1 MITVFVYEY
10 FTKIFKDVMFAP
22 IIAGVI
28 LWAPM
33 VFISY
38 MRIGEIKPTFEYF
51 NMFTLGYIPL
61 IAIFVYVVLMICIKG
76 LILSLYKKEEDIK
89 NKDKKNDKST
99 RDKSKLELKNVNK
112 ICKNI
117 INTIC
122 NICIKYVYIVNIV
135 VLTIIVGI
143 FTYIIDIHLLD
154 STVLGYIDLTKGKV
168 YTIDKS
174 LKDEIT
180 NLRNDISD
188 ITIKYSVYPY
198 ADEISKEKQ
207 EKLKENNNNNS
218 NENEEEQQDQTQNG
232 KGNYITNSRYDIESR
247 IYNVIDIVSKEISKK
262 NKKIKY
268 EYIKDSTDLKLQIQY
283 TKNGEKNNYEIP
295 LQNIIF
301 QDLNSYRIYSR
312 VQEIYT
318 DFFKNVNQDDNKYT
332 YGLIEEDANILKRQ
346 DLAPIIDN
354 IVENDMFLEIITSD
368 NFKDISI
375 NKYRTIIIPARKED
389 ISQELLDIL
398 MKFKEDGGNFL
409 FFKMPTQEKK
419 PEFERLDKL
428 ISEYGIHVPNNN
440 LVLEQDNNHRM
451 YVKNGEE
458 KYIDNT
464 IMIPDTTSD
473 TNITKMYDTIKSGQK
488 FVTATN
494 GNIIKDSDEELKQK
508 KVVINDIVRTSVNA
522 KTVDSYVKEEIT
534 AETIERRRTWK
545 CFTSEQK

>member
-22 IIAGVI
+22 IIAGII

-61 IAIFVYVVLMICIKG
+61 IAIFVYVVLIIFIKS
-76 LILSLYKKEEDIK
+76 LIMSLYKKEKDIK

-99 RDKSKLELKNVNK
+99 RDKSKLELKN
-112 ICKNI
+112 

-122 NICIKYVYIVNIV
+122 NICIKYVYIFSIV
-135 VLTIIVGI
+135 LLTIIVGI

-154 STVLGYIDLTKGKV
+154 STLLGYIDVTKGKV

-207 EKLKENNNNNS
+207 EKLKENNNNS

-232 KGNYITNSRYDIESR
+232 KGNYITNNRYDIESR

-545 CFTSEQK
+545 CITSEQR

>member
-22 IIAGVI
+22 IIAGII

-61 IAIFVYVVLMICIKG
+61 IAIFVYVVLIICIKG
-76 LILSLYKKEEDIK
+76 LILSLYKKEKDIK
-89 NKDKKNDKST
+89 DKDKKNDKTTNS
-99 RDKSKLELKNVNK
+99 KSKLELKNMNN

-122 NICIKYVYIVNIV
+122 NIYIKYVYIVNIV
-135 VLTIIVGI
+135 VLTIIVGL
-143 FTYIIDIHLLD
+143 FTYIIDIHILD
-154 STVLGYIDLTKGKV
+154 STLLGYIDVTKGKV

-174 LKDEIT
+174 LKEEIT

-207 EKLKENNNNNS
+207 EKLKENNNNS

-232 KGNYITNSRYDIESR
+232 KGNYITNNRYDIESR

-318 DFFKNVNQDDNKYT
+318 DFFKNVNQDDNKNT

-346 DLAPIIDN
+346 DLAPVIDN
-354 IVENDMFLEIITSD
+354 VVENDMSLETITND

-451 YVKNGEE
+451 YVSDGKE

-473 TNITKMYDTIKSGQK
+473 TNITKMYDTIKSGQR

-522 KTVDSYVKEEIT
+522 KTVDSYVKGEIT

-545 CFTSEQK
+545 CFTSEQR

>member
-22 IIAGVI
+22 IIAGII

-61 IAIFVYVVLMICIKG
+61 IAIFVYVVLIICIKG
-76 LILSLYKKEEDIK
+76 LILSLYKKEKDIK
-89 NKDKKNDKST
+89 NKDKKNDKTTNS
-99 RDKSKLELKNVNK
+99 KSKLELKNMNN

-122 NICIKYVYIVNIV
+122 NIYIKYVYIVNII
-135 VLTIIVGI
+135 VLTVIVGL

-154 STVLGYIDLTKGKV
+154 STLLGYIDVTKGKV

-174 LKDEIT
+174 LKEEIT

-232 KGNYITNSRYDIESR
+232 KGNYITNNRYDIESR

-346 DLAPIIDN
+346 DLAPVIDN
-354 IVENDMFLEIITSD
+354 VVENDMFLETITSD

-451 YVKNGEE
+451 YVSNGQE

-494 GNIIKDSDEELKQK
+494 GNIIKDNDEELKQK

-545 CFTSEQK
+545 CFTSEQR

>member
-22 IIAGVI
+22 IISGVI

-61 IAIFVYVVLMICIKG
+61 IAIFVYVVLIICIKG
-76 LILSLYKKEEDIK
+76 LILSLYKKEKDIK
-89 NKDKKNDKST
+89 NKDKKNDKTTNS
-99 RDKSKLELKNVNK
+99 KSKLELKNVNK

-207 EKLKENNNNNS
+207 EKLKENNNNS

-232 KGNYITNSRYDIESR
+232 KGNYITNNRYDIESR

-312 VQEIYT
+312 VQEIYI
-318 DFFKNVNQDDNKYT
+318 DFFKNVNQDDNKNT

-346 DLAPIIDN
+346 DLAPVIDN
-354 IVENDMFLEIITSD
+354 VVENDMSLETITND

-451 YVKNGEE
+451 YVSNGKE

-473 TNITKMYDTIKSGQK
+473 TNITKMYDTIKSGQR
-488 FVTATN
+488 FITATN

-508 KVVINDIVRTSVNA
+508 KVVINDIVKTSVNA

-545 CFTSEQK
+545 CITSEQK

>member
-22 IIAGVI
+22 IIAGII
-28 LWAPM
+28 LWTPM

-61 IAIFVYVVLMICIKG
+61 IAIFVYVVLIICIKG
-76 LILSLYKKEEDIK
+76 LILSLYKKEKDIK
-89 NKDKKNDKST
+89 NKDKKNDKTTNS
-99 RDKSKLELKNVNK
+99 KSKLELKNMNN

-122 NICIKYVYIVNIV
+122 NIYIKYVYIVNII
-135 VLTIIVGI
+135 VLTVIVGL
-143 FTYIIDIHLLD
+143 FTYIIDIHILD
-154 STVLGYIDLTKGKV
+154 STLLGYIDVTKGKV

-174 LKDEIT
+174 LKEEIT

-207 EKLKENNNNNS
+207 EKLKENNNNS

-232 KGNYITNSRYDIESR
+232 KGNYITNNRYDIESR

-301 QDLNSYRIYSR
+301 QDLNSYRIYSK

-346 DLAPIIDN
+346 DLAPVIDN
-354 IVENDMFLEIITSD
+354 VVENDMFLETITSD

-451 YVKNGEE
+451 YVSNGQE

-473 TNITKMYDTIKSGQK
+473 TNITKMYDTIKSGQR
-488 FVTATN
+488 FITATN

-545 CFTSEQK
+545 CFTSEQR

>member
-22 IIAGVI
+22 IIAGII

-61 IAIFVYVVLMICIKG
+61 IAIFVYVVLIICIKG
-76 LILSLYKKEEDIK
+76 LILSLYKKEKDIK
-89 NKDKKNDKST
+89 NKDKKNDKTTNS
-99 RDKSKLELKNVNK
+99 KSKLELKNMNN

-122 NICIKYVYIVNIV
+122 NIYIKYVYIVNIV
-135 VLTIIVGI
+135 VLTIIVGL
-143 FTYIIDIHLLD
+143 FTYIIDIHILD
-154 STVLGYIDLTKGKV
+154 STLLGYIDVTKGKV

-174 LKDEIT
+174 LKEEIT

-207 EKLKENNNNNS
+207 EKLKENNTNS

-232 KGNYITNSRYDIESR
+232 KGNYITNNRYDIESR

-318 DFFKNVNQDDNKYT
+318 DFFKNVNQDDNKNT

-346 DLAPIIDN
+346 DLAPVIDN
-354 IVENDMFLEIITSD
+354 VVENDMSLETITND
-368 NFKDISI
+368 NFKDINI

-451 YVKNGEE
+451 YVSDGKE

-473 TNITKMYDTIKSGQK
+473 TNITKMYDTIKLGQR

-545 CFTSEQK
+545 CFTSEQR

>member
-22 IIAGVI
+22 IIASII

-33 VFISY
+33 IFISY

-61 IAIFVYVVLMICIKG
+61 IAIFVYVVLIICIKG
-76 LILSLYKKEEDIK
+76 LILSLYKKEKDIK
-89 NKDKKNDKST
+89 NKDKKNDKTTNS
-99 RDKSKLELKNVNK
+99 KSKLELKNMNN

-122 NICIKYVYIVNIV
+122 NIYIKYVYIVNIV
-135 VLTIIVGI
+135 VLTIIVGL
-143 FTYIIDIHLLD
+143 FTYIIDIHILD
-154 STVLGYIDLTKGKV
+154 STLLGYIDVTKGKV

-174 LKDEIT
+174 LKEEIT

-207 EKLKENNNNNS
+207 EKLKENNNNS

-232 KGNYITNSRYDIESR
+232 KGNYITNNRYDIESR

-318 DFFKNVNQDDNKYT
+318 DFFKNVNQDDNKNT

-346 DLAPIIDN
+346 DLAPVIDN
-354 IVENDMFLEIITSD
+354 VVENDMSLETITND

-451 YVKNGEE
+451 YVSNGKE

-473 TNITKMYDTIKSGQK
+473 TNITKMYDTIKSGQR

>member
-22 IIAGVI
+22 IIAGII

-61 IAIFVYVVLMICIKG
+61 IAIFVYVVLIIFIKS
-76 LILSLYKKEEDIK
+76 LIMSLYKKEKDIK
-89 NKDKKNDKST
+89 KRDKKNDKST
-99 RDKSKLELKNVNK
+99 NDKSKLELKNVNK

-135 VLTIIVGI
+135 VLTIIVVI
-143 FTYIIDIHLLD
+143 FTYIIDIHILD

-174 LKDEIT
+174 LKEEIT

-207 EKLKENNNNNS
+207 EKLKENNNNS

-232 KGNYITNSRYDIESR
+232 KGNYITNNRYDIESR

-318 DFFKNVNQDDNKYT
+318 DFFKNVNQDDNKNT

-354 IVENDMFLEIITSD
+354 VVENDMSLETITND

-451 YVKNGEE
+451 YVSDGKE

-473 TNITKMYDTIKSGQK
+473 TNITKMYDTIKSGQR
-488 FVTATN
+488 FITATN

-508 KVVINDIVRTSVNA
+508 KVVINDIVKTSVNA

-545 CFTSEQK
+545 CITSEQK

>member
-22 IIAGVI
+22 IIAGII

-61 IAIFVYVVLMICIKG
+61 ITIFVYVVLIICIKG
-76 LILSLYKKEEDIK
+76 LILSLYKKEKDIK
-89 NKDKKNDKST
+89 NKDKKNDKTTNS
-99 RDKSKLELKNVNK
+99 KSKLELKNMNN

-122 NICIKYVYIVNIV
+122 NIYIKYVYIVNII
-135 VLTIIVGI
+135 VLTIIVGL
-143 FTYIIDIHLLD
+143 FTYIIDIHILD
-154 STVLGYIDLTKGKV
+154 STLLGYIDVTKGKV

-174 LKDEIT
+174 LKEEIT
-180 NLRNDISD
+180 NLRSDISD

-207 EKLKENNNNNS
+207 EKLKENNNS
-218 NENEEEQQDQTQNG
+218 NENGEEQQDQTQNER
-232 KGNYITNSRYDIESR
+232 GNYITNNRYDIESR

-318 DFFKNVNQDDNKYT
+318 DFFKNVNQDDNKNT

-346 DLAPIIDN
+346 DLAPVIDN
-354 IVENDMFLEIITSD
+354 VVENDMSLETITND

-451 YVKNGEE
+451 YVSDGKE

-473 TNITKMYDTIKSGQK
+473 TNITKMYDTIKSGQR
-488 FVTATN
+488 FITATN

-508 KVVINDIVRTSVNA
+508 KVVINDIVKTSVNA

-545 CFTSEQK
+545 CITSEQK

>member
-61 IAIFVYVVLMICIKG
+61 IAIFVYVVLIIFIKG
-76 LILSLYKKEEDIK
+76 LIISLYKKEKDIK
-89 NKDKKNDKST
+89 NKDKKNDRST
-99 RDKSKLELKNVNK
+99 SSKSKLELKNINK

-122 NICIKYVYIVNIV
+122 NICIKYVYIFNIV
-135 VLTIIVGI
+135 LLTIIVGI

-154 STVLGYIDLTKGKV
+154 STLLGYVDLTKGKV

-174 LKDEIT
+174 LKEEIT

-198 ADEISKEKQ
+198 ADEISKEKK
-207 EKLKENNNNNS
+207 EKLKENNNNS

-232 KGNYITNSRYDIESR
+232 KGNYITNNRYDIESR

-312 VQEIYT
+312 IQEIYT
-318 DFFKNVNQDDNKYT
+318 DFFKNVNQDDNKNT

-346 DLAPIIDN
+346 DLAPVIDN
-354 IVENDMFLEIITSD
+354 VVENDMSLETITND

-451 YVKNGEE
+451 YVSNGKE

-473 TNITKMYDTIKSGQK
+473 TNITKMYDTIKSGQR

-508 KVVINDIVRTSVNA
+508 KVVINDIVKTSVNA

-545 CFTSEQK
+545 CITSEQK

>member
-22 IIAGVI
+22 IIAGII

-122 NICIKYVYIVNIV
+122 NICIKYVYIFSIV
-135 VLTIIVGI
+135 LLTIIVGI

-154 STVLGYIDLTKGKV
+154 STLLGYVDLTKGKV

-174 LKDEIT
+174 LKEEIT

-198 ADEISKEKQ
+198 ADEISKERQ
-207 EKLKENNNNNS
+207 EKSKENNNNS
-218 NENEEEQQDQTQNG
+218 NENGEEQQDQTQNE

-268 EYIKDSTDLKLQIQY
+268 EYIKDSTDLKLEIQY
-283 TKNGEKNNYEIP
+283 TKNGQKNNYEIP

-409 FFKMPTQEKK
+409 FFKMPTQE
-419 PEFERLDKL
+419 
-428 ISEYGIHVPNNN
+428 
-440 LVLEQDNNHRM
+440 
-451 YVKNGEE
+451 
-458 KYIDNT
+458 
-464 IMIPDTTSD
+464 
-473 TNITKMYDTIKSGQK
+473 
-488 FVTATN
+488 
-494 GNIIKDSDEELKQK
+494 
-508 KVVINDIVRTSVNA
+508 
-522 KTVDSYVKEEIT
+522 
-534 AETIERRRTWK
+534 ET
-545 CFTSEQK
+545 

>member
-22 IIAGVI
+22 IIAGII

-33 VFISY
+33 IFISY

-61 IAIFVYVVLMICIKG
+61 IAIFVYVVLIICIKG
-76 LILSLYKKEEDIK
+76 LILSLYKKEKDIK
-89 NKDKKNDKST
+89 NKDKKNDKTTNS
-99 RDKSKLELKNVNK
+99 KSKLELKNINK
-112 ICKNI
+112 
-117 INTIC
+117 IC
-122 NICIKYVYIVNIV
+122 NICIKYVYIISIV
-135 VLTIIVGI
+135 LLTIIVGL
-143 FTYIIDIHLLD
+143 FTYIIDIHILD
-154 STVLGYIDLTKGKV
+154 STLLGYIDVTKGKV

-174 LKDEIT
+174 LKEEIT

-198 ADEISKEKQ
+198 ADEISKEKK
-207 EKLKENNNNNS
+207 EKLKENNNNS
-218 NENEEEQQDQTQNG
+218 NENGEEQQDQTQNER
-232 KGNYITNSRYDIESR
+232 GNYITNNRYDIENR

-318 DFFKNVNQDDNKYT
+318 DFFKNVNQDDNKNT

-354 IVENDMFLEIITSD
+354 VVENDMSLETITND

-375 NKYRTIIIPARKED
+375 NKYRTIIIPARKKD

-451 YVKNGEE
+451 YVSNGKE

-473 TNITKMYDTIKSGQK
+473 TNITKMYDTIKSGQR
-488 FVTATN
+488 FITATN

-545 CFTSEQK
+545 CITSEQK

>member
-22 IIAGVI
+22 IIAGII

-33 VFISY
+33 IFISY

-61 IAIFVYVVLMICIKG
+61 IAIFVYVVLIICIKG
-76 LILSLYKKEEDIK
+76 LILSLYKKEKDIK
-89 NKDKKNDKST
+89 KRDKKNDKTTNS
-99 RDKSKLELKNVNK
+99 KSKLELKNMNN

-135 VLTIIVGI
+135 VLTIIVGL
-143 FTYIIDIHLLD
+143 FTYIIDIHILD
-154 STVLGYIDLTKGKV
+154 STLLGYIDVTKGKV

-174 LKDEIT
+174 LKEEIT

-198 ADEISKEKQ
+198 ADEISKEKK
-207 EKLKENNNNNS
+207 EKLKENNNNS
-218 NENEEEQQDQTQNG
+218 NENGEEQQDQTQNER
-232 KGNYITNSRYDIESR
+232 GNYITNNRYDIENR

-318 DFFKNVNQDDNKYT
+318 DFFKNVNQDDNKNT

-354 IVENDMFLEIITSD
+354 VVENDMSLETITND

-451 YVKNGEE
+451 YVSNGKE

-473 TNITKMYDTIKSGQK
+473 TNITKMYDTIKSGQR

-508 KVVINDIVRTSVNA
+508 KVVINDIVKTSVNA

-545 CFTSEQK
+545 CITSEQK

>member
-10 FTKIFKDVMFAP
+10 FIKIFKDVMFAP
-22 IIAGVI
+22 IIAGII

-61 IAIFVYVVLMICIKG
+61 IAIFVYVVLIICIKG
-76 LILSLYKKEEDIK
+76 LILSLYKKEKDIK
-89 NKDKKNDKST
+89 NKDKKNDKTTNS
-99 RDKSKLELKNVNK
+99 KSKLELKNMNN

-122 NICIKYVYIVNIV
+122 NIYIKYVYIVNII
-135 VLTIIVGI
+135 VLTVIVGL
-143 FTYIIDIHLLD
+143 FTYIIDIHILD
-154 STVLGYIDLTKGKV
+154 STLLGYIDVTKGKV

-174 LKDEIT
+174 LKEEIT

-207 EKLKENNNNNS
+207 EKLKENNNNS

-232 KGNYITNSRYDIESR
+232 KGNYITNNRYDIESR

-301 QDLNSYRIYSR
+301 QDLNSYRIYSK

-346 DLAPIIDN
+346 DLAPVIDN
-354 IVENDMFLEIITSD
+354 VVENDMFLETITSD

-398 MKFKEDGGNFL
+398 TKFKEDGGNFL

-451 YVKNGEE
+451 YVSNGQE

-473 TNITKMYDTIKSGQK
+473 TNITKMYDTIKSGQR
-488 FVTATN
+488 FITATN

-545 CFTSEQK
+545 CFTSEQR

>member
-22 IIAGVI
+22 IIAGII

-61 IAIFVYVVLMICIKG
+61 IAIFVYVVLIICIKG
-76 LILSLYKKEEDIK
+76 LILSLYKKEKDIK
-89 NKDKKNDKST
+89 NKDKKNDKTTNS
-99 RDKSKLELKNVNK
+99 KSKLELKNMNN

-122 NICIKYVYIVNIV
+122 NIYIKYVYIVNIV
-135 VLTIIVGI
+135 VLTIIVGL
-143 FTYIIDIHLLD
+143 FTYIIDIHILD
-154 STVLGYIDLTKGKV
+154 STLLGYIDVTKGKV

-174 LKDEIT
+174 LKEEIA

-207 EKLKENNNNNS
+207 EKLKENNNNS
-218 NENEEEQQDQTQNG
+218 NENREEQQDQTQNG
-232 KGNYITNSRYDIESR
+232 KGNYITNNRYDIESR

-318 DFFKNVNQDDNKYT
+318 DFFKNVNQDDNKNT

-346 DLAPIIDN
+346 DLAPVIDN
-354 IVENDMFLEIITSD
+354 VVENDMSLETITND

-451 YVKNGEE
+451 YVSDGKE

-473 TNITKMYDTIKSGQK
+473 TNITKMYDTIKSGQR

-545 CFTSEQK
+545 CFTSEQR

>member
-61 IAIFVYVVLMICIKG
+61 IAIFVYVVLIICIKG
-76 LILSLYKKEEDIK
+76 LILSLYKKEKDIK
-89 NKDKKNDKST
+89 NKDKKNDKTTSS
-99 RDKSKLELKNVNK
+99 KSKLELKNMNN

-122 NICIKYVYIVNIV
+122 NIYIKYVYIVNIV

-143 FTYIIDIHLLD
+143 FTYIIDIHILD
-154 STVLGYIDLTKGKV
+154 STLLGYIDVTKGKV

-174 LKDEIT
+174 LKEEIT

-198 ADEISKEKQ
+198 ADEISKEKK
-207 EKLKENNNNNS
+207 EKLKENNNNS

-232 KGNYITNSRYDIESR
+232 KGNYITNNRYDIESR

-312 VQEIYT
+312 IQEIYT
-318 DFFKNVNQDDNKYT
+318 DFFKNVNQDDNKNT

-346 DLAPIIDN
+346 DLAPVIDN
-354 IVENDMFLEIITSD
+354 VVENDMSLETITND
-368 NFKDISI
+368 NFKNISI

-451 YVKNGEE
+451 YVSNGKE

-473 TNITKMYDTIKSGQK
+473 TNITKMYDTIKSGQR

-508 KVVINDIVRTSVNA
+508 KVVINDIVKTSVNA

-545 CFTSEQK
+545 CITSEQK

>member
-22 IIAGVI
+22 IISGVI

-61 IAIFVYVVLMICIKG
+61 IAIFVYVVLIICIKG
-76 LILSLYKKEEDIK
+76 LILSLYKKEKDIK
-89 NKDKKNDKST
+89 NKDKKNDKTTNS
-99 RDKSKLELKNVNK
+99 KSKLELKNVNK

-207 EKLKENNNNNS
+207 EKLKENNNNS

-232 KGNYITNSRYDIESR
+232 KGNYITNNRYDIESR

-312 VQEIYT
+312 VQEIYI
-318 DFFKNVNQDDNKYT
+318 DFFKNVNQDDNKNT

-346 DLAPIIDN
+346 DLAPVIDN
-354 IVENDMFLEIITSD
+354 VVENDMSLETITND

-473 TNITKMYDTIKSGQK
+473 TNITKMYDTIKSGQR
-488 FVTATN
+488 FITATN

-508 KVVINDIVRTSVNA
+508 KVVINDIVKTSVNA

-545 CFTSEQK
+545 CITSEQK

>member
-22 IIAGVI
+22 IIACII

-61 IAIFVYVVLMICIKG
+61 IAIFVYVVLIICIKG
-76 LILSLYKKEEDIK
+76 LILSLYKKEKDIK
-89 NKDKKNDKST
+89 NKDKKNDKTTNS
-99 RDKSKLELKNVNK
+99 KSKLELKNMNN

-122 NICIKYVYIVNIV
+122 NIYIKYVYIVNII
-135 VLTIIVGI
+135 VLTVIVGL
-143 FTYIIDIHLLD
+143 FTYIIDIHILD
-154 STVLGYIDLTKGKV
+154 STLLGYIDVTKGKV

-174 LKDEIT
+174 LKEEIT

-198 ADEISKEKQ
+198 DDEISKEKQ
-207 EKLKENNNNNS
+207 EKLKENNNNS

-232 KGNYITNSRYDIESR
+232 KGNYITNNRYDIESR

-318 DFFKNVNQDDNKYT
+318 DFFKNVNQDDNNYT

-346 DLAPIIDN
+346 DLAPVIDN
-354 IVENDMFLEIITSD
+354 VVENDMFLETITSD

-451 YVKNGEE
+451 YVSNGQE

-473 TNITKMYDTIKSGQK
+473 TNITKMYDTIKSGQR

-545 CFTSEQK
+545 CFTSEQR

>member
-22 IIAGVI
+22 IIAGII

-33 VFISY
+33 VFISS

-61 IAIFVYVVLMICIKG
+61 IAIFVYVVLIIFIKS
-76 LILSLYKKEEDIK
+76 LIMSLYKKEKDIK
-89 NKDKKNDKST
+89 KRDKKNDKST
-99 RDKSKLELKNVNK
+99 NDKSKLELKNVNK

-122 NICIKYVYIVNIV
+122 NICIKYVYIFSIV
-135 VLTIIVGI
+135 LLTIIVGI
-143 FTYIIDIHLLD
+143 FTYIIDIHILD
-154 STVLGYIDLTKGKV
+154 STLLGYVDLTKGKV

-174 LKDEIT
+174 LKEEIT

-207 EKLKENNNNNS
+207 EKLKENNNNS

-232 KGNYITNSRYDIESR
+232 KGNYITNNRYDIESR

-318 DFFKNVNQDDNKYT
+318 DFFKNVNQDDNKNT

-346 DLAPIIDN
+346 DLAPVIDN
-354 IVENDMFLEIITSD
+354 VVENDMSLETITND

-451 YVKNGEE
+451 YVSNGKE

-473 TNITKMYDTIKSGQK
+473 TNITKMYDTIKSGQR
-488 FVTATN
+488 FITATN

-508 KVVINDIVRTSVNA
+508 KVVINDIVKTSVNA

-545 CFTSEQK
+545 CITSEQK

>member
-61 IAIFVYVVLMICIKG
+61 IAIFVYVVLIICIKG
-76 LILSLYKKEEDIK
+76 LILSLYKKEKDIK
-89 NKDKKNDKST
+89 NKDKKNDKTTSS
-99 RDKSKLELKNVNK
+99 KSKLELKNMNN

-122 NICIKYVYIVNIV
+122 NIYIKYVYIVNIV

-143 FTYIIDIHLLD
+143 FTYIIDIHILD
-154 STVLGYIDLTKGKV
+154 STLLGYIDVTKGKV

-174 LKDEIT
+174 LKEEIT

-198 ADEISKEKQ
+198 ADEISKEKK
-207 EKLKENNNNNS
+207 EKLKENNNNS

-232 KGNYITNSRYDIESR
+232 KGNYITNNRYDIESR

-312 VQEIYT
+312 IQEIYT
-318 DFFKNVNQDDNKYT
+318 DFFKNVNQDDNKNT

-346 DLAPIIDN
+346 DLAPVIDN
-354 IVENDMFLEIITSD
+354 VVENDMSLETITND

-451 YVKNGEE
+451 YVSNGKE

-473 TNITKMYDTIKSGQK
+473 TNITKMYDTIKSGQR
-488 FVTATN
+488 FITATN

-508 KVVINDIVRTSVNA
+508 KVVINDIVKTSVNA

-545 CFTSEQK
+545 CITSEQK

>member
-22 IIAGVI
+22 IIASII

-61 IAIFVYVVLMICIKG
+61 ITIFVYVVLIICIKG
-76 LILSLYKKEEDIK
+76 LILSLYKKEKDIK

-99 RDKSKLELKNVNK
+99 KDKSKLELKNVNK

-122 NICIKYVYIVNIV
+122 NIYIKYVYIVNIV
-135 VLTIIVGI
+135 VLTIIVGL
-143 FTYIIDIHLLD
+143 FTYIIDIHILD
-154 STVLGYIDLTKGKV
+154 STLLGYIDVTKGKV

-174 LKDEIT
+174 LKEEIT

-207 EKLKENNNNNS
+207 EKLKENNTNS

-232 KGNYITNSRYDIESR
+232 KGNYITNNRYDIESR

-318 DFFKNVNQDDNKYT
+318 DFFKNVNQDDNKNT

-346 DLAPIIDN
+346 DLAPVIDN
-354 IVENDMFLEIITSD
+354 VVENDMFLETITND

-451 YVKNGEE
+451 YVSDGKE

-473 TNITKMYDTIKSGQK
+473 TNITKMYDTIKSGQR
-488 FVTATN
+488 FITATN
-494 GNIIKDSDEELKQK
+494 GNIIKDSYEELKQK
-508 KVVINDIVRTSVNA
+508 KVVINDIVKTSVNA

-545 CFTSEQK
+545 CITSEQK

>member
-22 IIAGVI
+22 IIASII

-61 IAIFVYVVLMICIKG
+61 IAIFVYVVLIICIKG
-76 LILSLYKKEEDIK
+76 LILSLYKKEKDIK
-89 NKDKKNDKST
+89 NKDKKNDKTTNS
-99 RDKSKLELKNVNK
+99 KSKLELKNMNN

-122 NICIKYVYIVNIV
+122 NIYIKYVYIVNII
-135 VLTIIVGI
+135 VLTIIVGL
-143 FTYIIDIHLLD
+143 FTYIIDIHILD
-154 STVLGYIDLTKGKV
+154 STLLGYIDVTKGKV

-174 LKDEIT
+174 LKEEIT

-198 ADEISKEKQ
+198 VDEISKEKQ
-207 EKLKENNNNNS
+207 EKLKENNNNS
-218 NENEEEQQDQTQNG
+218 NENGEEQQDQTQNG
-232 KGNYITNSRYDIESR
+232 KGNYITNNRYDIENR

-318 DFFKNVNQDDNKYT
+318 DFFKNVNQDDNKNT

-346 DLAPIIDN
+346 DLAPVIDN
-354 IVENDMFLEIITSD
+354 VVENDMSLETITND

-451 YVKNGEE
+451 YVSDGKE

-473 TNITKMYDTIKSGQK
+473 TNITKMYDTIKSGQR
-488 FVTATN
+488 FITATN

-508 KVVINDIVRTSVNA
+508 KVVINDIVKTSVNA

-545 CFTSEQK
+545 CITSEQK

>member
-22 IIAGVI
+22 IIASII

-61 IAIFVYVVLMICIKG
+61 IAIFVYVVLIICIKG
-76 LILSLYKKEEDIK
+76 LILSLYKKEKDIK
-89 NKDKKNDKST
+89 NKDKKNDKTTNS
-99 RDKSKLELKNVNK
+99 KSKLELKNMNN

-122 NICIKYVYIVNIV
+122 NIYIKYVYIVNIV
-135 VLTIIVGI
+135 VLTIIVGL
-143 FTYIIDIHLLD
+143 FTYIIDIHILD
-154 STVLGYIDLTKGKV
+154 STLLGYIDVTKGKV

-174 LKDEIT
+174 LKEEIT

-207 EKLKENNNNNS
+207 EKLKENNNNS

-232 KGNYITNSRYDIESR
+232 KGNYITNNRYDIESR

-318 DFFKNVNQDDNKYT
+318 DFFKNVNQDDNKNT

-346 DLAPIIDN
+346 DLAPVIDN
-354 IVENDMFLEIITSD
+354 VVENDMSLETITND

-451 YVKNGEE
+451 YVSNGQE

-473 TNITKMYDTIKSGQK
+473 TNITKMYDTIKSGQR
-488 FVTATN
+488 FITATN

-508 KVVINDIVRTSVNA
+508 KVVINDIVKTSVNA

-545 CFTSEQK
+545 CITSEQK

>member
-10 FTKIFKDVMFAP
+10 FTRIFKDVMFAP
-22 IIAGVI
+22 IIAGII

-61 IAIFVYVVLMICIKG
+61 IAIFVYVVLIICIKG
-76 LILSLYKKEEDIK
+76 LILSLYKKEKDIK
-89 NKDKKNDKST
+89 NKDKKNDKTTNS
-99 RDKSKLELKNVNK
+99 KSKLELKNMNN

-122 NICIKYVYIVNIV
+122 NIYIKYVYIVNII
-135 VLTIIVGI
+135 VLTIIVGL
-143 FTYIIDIHLLD
+143 FTYIIDIHILD
-154 STVLGYIDLTKGKV
+154 STLLGYIDVTKGKV

-174 LKDEIT
+174 LKEEIT

-207 EKLKENNNNNS
+207 EKLKVNNNNS

-232 KGNYITNSRYDIESR
+232 KGNYITNNRYDIESK

-301 QDLNSYRIYSR
+301 QDLNSYRIYSK

-346 DLAPIIDN
+346 DLAPVIDN
-354 IVENDMFLEIITSD
+354 VVENDMFLETITSD

-451 YVKNGEE
+451 YVSNGQE

-473 TNITKMYDTIKSGQK
+473 TNITKMYDTIKSGQR
-488 FVTATN
+488 FITATN

-545 CFTSEQK
+545 CFTSEQR

>member
-22 IIAGVI
+22 IIAGII

-61 IAIFVYVVLMICIKG
+61 ISIFVYVVLIICIKG
-76 LILSLYKKEEDIK
+76 LILSLYKKEKDIK
-89 NKDKKNDKST
+89 NKDKKNDKTTNS
-99 RDKSKLELKNVNK
+99 KSKLELKNMNN

-122 NICIKYVYIVNIV
+122 NIYIKYVYIVNIV
-135 VLTIIVGI
+135 VLTIIVGL
-143 FTYIIDIHLLD
+143 FTYIIDIHILD
-154 STVLGYIDLTKGKV
+154 STLLGYIDVTKGKV

-174 LKDEIT
+174 LKEEIT

-207 EKLKENNNNNS
+207 EKLKENNTNS

-232 KGNYITNSRYDIESR
+232 KGNYITNNRYDIESR

-318 DFFKNVNQDDNKYT
+318 DFFKNVNQDDNKNT

-346 DLAPIIDN
+346 DLAPVIDN
-354 IVENDMFLEIITSD
+354 VVENDMSLETITND

-451 YVKNGEE
+451 YVSDGKE

-473 TNITKMYDTIKSGQK
+473 TNITKMYDTIKSGQR
-488 FVTATN
+488 FITATN

-508 KVVINDIVRTSVNA
+508 KVVINDIVKTSVNA

-545 CFTSEQK
+545 CITSEQK

>member
-61 IAIFVYVVLMICIKG
+61 IAIFVYVVLIICIKG
-76 LILSLYKKEEDIK
+76 LILSLYKKEKDIK
-89 NKDKKNDKST
+89 NKDKKNDKTTSS
-99 RDKSKLELKNVNK
+99 KSKLELKNMNN

-122 NICIKYVYIVNIV
+122 NIYIKYVYIVNIV

-143 FTYIIDIHLLD
+143 FTYIIDIHILD
-154 STVLGYIDLTKGKV
+154 STLLGYIDVTKGKV

-174 LKDEIT
+174 LKEEIT

-198 ADEISKEKQ
+198 ADEISKEKK
-207 EKLKENNNNNS
+207 EKLKENNNNS

-232 KGNYITNSRYDIESR
+232 KGNYITNNRYDIESR

-312 VQEIYT
+312 IQEIYT
-318 DFFKNVNQDDNKYT
+318 DFFKNVNQDDNKNT

-346 DLAPIIDN
+346 DLAPVIDN
-354 IVENDMFLEIITSD
+354 VVENDMSLETITND

-451 YVKNGEE
+451 YVSNGKE

-473 TNITKMYDTIKSGQK
+473 TNITKMYDTIKSGQR

-508 KVVINDIVRTSVNA
+508 KVVINDIVKTSVNA

-545 CFTSEQK
+545 CITSEQK

>member
-22 IIAGVI
+22 IIASII

-61 IAIFVYVVLMICIKG
+61 ITIFVYVVLIICIKG
-76 LILSLYKKEEDIK
+76 LILSLYKKEKDIK

-99 RDKSKLELKNVNK
+99 KDKSKLELKNVNK

-122 NICIKYVYIVNIV
+122 NIYIKYVYIVNIV
-135 VLTIIVGI
+135 VLTIIVGL
-143 FTYIIDIHLLD
+143 FTYIIDIHILD
-154 STVLGYIDLTKGKV
+154 STLLGYIDVTKGKV

-174 LKDEIT
+174 LKEEIT

-207 EKLKENNNNNS
+207 EKLKENNTNS

-232 KGNYITNSRYDIESR
+232 KGNYITNNRYDIESR

-318 DFFKNVNQDDNKYT
+318 DFFKNVNQDDNKNT

-346 DLAPIIDN
+346 DLAPVIDN
-354 IVENDMFLEIITSD
+354 VVENDMFLETITND

-451 YVKNGEE
+451 YVSDGKE

-473 TNITKMYDTIKSGQK
+473 TNITKMYDTIKSGQR
-488 FVTATN
+488 FITATN

-508 KVVINDIVRTSVNA
+508 KVVINDIVKTSVNA

-545 CFTSEQK
+545 CITSEQK

>member
-22 IIAGVI
+22 IIAGII

-61 IAIFVYVVLMICIKG
+61 IAIFVYVVLIIFIKS
-76 LILSLYKKEEDIK
+76 LIMSLYKKEKDIK

-99 RDKSKLELKNVNK
+99 KDKSKLELKN
-112 ICKNI
+112 

-122 NICIKYVYIVNIV
+122 NICIKYVYIFSIV
-135 VLTIIVGI
+135 LLTIIVGI

-154 STVLGYIDLTKGKV
+154 STLLGYIDVTKGKV

-207 EKLKENNNNNS
+207 EKLKENNNNS

-232 KGNYITNSRYDIESR
+232 KGNYITNNRYDIESR

-545 CFTSEQK
+545 CITSEQR

>member
-22 IIAGVI
+22 IIAGII

-38 MRIGEIKPTFEYF
+38 MRIGEIKLTFEYF

-61 IAIFVYVVLMICIKG
+61 IAIFVYVLLIICIKG
-76 LILSLYKKEEDIK
+76 LILSLYKKEKDIK
-89 NKDKKNDKST
+89 NKDKKNDKTTNS
-99 RDKSKLELKNVNK
+99 KSKLELKNMNN

-122 NICIKYVYIVNIV
+122 NIYIQYVYIVNII
-135 VLTIIVGI
+135 VLTIIVGL
-143 FTYIIDIHLLD
+143 FTYIIDIHILD
-154 STVLGYIDLTKGKV
+154 STLLGYIDVTKGKV

-174 LKDEIT
+174 LKEEIT

-207 EKLKENNNNNS
+207 EKLKENNNS

-232 KGNYITNSRYDIESR
+232 KGNYITNNRYDIESR

-354 IVENDMFLEIITSD
+354 VVENDMFLETITSD

-428 ISEYGIHVPNNN
+428 ISEYGIYVPNNN

-451 YVKNGEE
+451 YVSNGQE

-473 TNITKMYDTIKSGQK
+473 TNITKMYDTMKSGQK

-545 CFTSEQK
+545 CFTSEQR

>member
-10 FTKIFKDVMFAP
+10 FIKIFKDVMFAP
-22 IIAGVI
+22 IIAGII

-61 IAIFVYVVLMICIKG
+61 IAIFVYVVLIICIKG
-76 LILSLYKKEEDIK
+76 LILSLYKKEKDIK
-89 NKDKKNDKST
+89 NKDKKNDKTTNS
-99 RDKSKLELKNVNK
+99 KSKLELKNMNN

-122 NICIKYVYIVNIV
+122 NIYIKYVYIVNII
-135 VLTIIVGI
+135 VLTVIVGL
-143 FTYIIDIHLLD
+143 FTYIIDIHILD
-154 STVLGYIDLTKGKV
+154 STLLGYIDVTKGKV

-174 LKDEIT
+174 LKEEIT

-207 EKLKENNNNNS
+207 EKLKENNNNS

-232 KGNYITNSRYDIESR
+232 KGNYITNNRYDIESR

-301 QDLNSYRIYSR
+301 QDLNSYRIYSK

-346 DLAPIIDN
+346 DLAPVIDN
-354 IVENDMFLEIITSD
+354 VVENDMFLETITSD

-451 YVKNGEE
+451 YVSNGQE

-464 IMIPDTTSD
+464 IIIPDTTSD
-473 TNITKMYDTIKSGQK
+473 TNITKMYDTIKSGQR
-488 FVTATN
+488 FITATN

-545 CFTSEQK
+545 CFTSEQR

>member
-22 IIAGVI
+22 IIAGII

-33 VFISY
+33 IFISY

-61 IAIFVYVVLMICIKG
+61 IAIFVYVVLIICIKG
-76 LILSLYKKEEDIK
+76 LILSLYKKEKDIK
-89 NKDKKNDKST
+89 NKDKKNDKTTNS
-99 RDKSKLELKNVNK
+99 KSKLELKNMNN

-122 NICIKYVYIVNIV
+122 NIYIKYVYIVNIV
-135 VLTIIVGI
+135 VLTIIVGL
-143 FTYIIDIHLLD
+143 FTYIIDIHILD
-154 STVLGYIDLTKGKV
+154 STLLGYIDVTKGKV

-174 LKDEIT
+174 LKEEIT
-180 NLRNDISD
+180 NLRSDISD

-207 EKLKENNNNNS
+207 EKLKENNTNS

-232 KGNYITNSRYDIESR
+232 KGNYITNNRYDIESR

-318 DFFKNVNQDDNKYT
+318 DFFKNVNQDDNKNT

-346 DLAPIIDN
+346 DLAPVIDN
-354 IVENDMFLEIITSD
+354 VVENDMSLETITND

-451 YVKNGEE
+451 YVSDGKE

-473 TNITKMYDTIKSGQK
+473 TNITKMYDTIKSGQR

-545 CFTSEQK
+545 CFTSEQR

>member
-22 IIAGVI
+22 IIAGII

-61 IAIFVYVVLMICIKG
+61 IAIFVYVVLIICIKG
-76 LILSLYKKEEDIK
+76 LILLLYKKEKDIK
-89 NKDKKNDKST
+89 NKDKKNDKTTNS
-99 RDKSKLELKNVNK
+99 KSKLELKNMNN

-122 NICIKYVYIVNIV
+122 NIYIQYVYIVNII
-135 VLTIIVGI
+135 VLTVIVGL
-143 FTYIIDIHLLD
+143 FTYIIDIHILD
-154 STVLGYIDLTKGKV
+154 STLLGYIDVTKGKV

-174 LKDEIT
+174 LKEEIT

-207 EKLKENNNNNS
+207 EKLKENNNNS

-232 KGNYITNSRYDIESR
+232 KGNYITNNRYDIESR

-318 DFFKNVNQDDNKYT
+318 DFFKNINQDDNKYT
-332 YGLIEEDANILKRQ
+332 YGLIEEDVNILKRQ
-346 DLAPIIDN
+346 DLAPVIDN
-354 IVENDMFLEIITSD
+354 VVENDMFLETITSD

-451 YVKNGEE
+451 YVSNGQE

-473 TNITKMYDTIKSGQK
+473 TNITKMYDTIKSGQR
-488 FVTATN
+488 FITATN

-545 CFTSEQK
+545 CFTSEQR

>member
-22 IIAGVI
+22 IIAGII

-61 IAIFVYVVLMICIKG
+61 IAIFVYVVLIICIKG
-76 LILSLYKKEEDIK
+76 LILSLYKKEKDIK
-89 NKDKKNDKST
+89 NKDKKNDKTTNS
-99 RDKSKLELKNVNK
+99 KSKLELKNMNN

-122 NICIKYVYIVNIV
+122 NIYIKYVYIVNII
-135 VLTIIVGI
+135 VLTVIVGL
-143 FTYIIDIHLLD
+143 FTYIIDIHILD
-154 STVLGYIDLTKGKV
+154 STLLGYIDVTKGKV

-174 LKDEIT
+174 LKEEIT

-207 EKLKENNNNNS
+207 EKLKENNNNS

-232 KGNYITNSRYDIESR
+232 KGNYITNNRYDIESR

-346 DLAPIIDN
+346 DLAPVIDN
-354 IVENDMFLEIITSD
+354 VVENDMFLETITSD

-451 YVKNGEE
+451 YVSNGQE

-473 TNITKMYDTIKSGQK
+473 TNITKMYDTIKSGQR
-488 FVTATN
+488 FITATN

-545 CFTSEQK
+545 CFTSEQR

>member
-10 FTKIFKDVMFAP
+10 FIKIFKDVMFAP
-22 IIAGVI
+22 IIAGII

-61 IAIFVYVVLMICIKG
+61 IAIFVYVVLIICIKG
-76 LILSLYKKEEDIK
+76 LILSLYKKEKDIK
-89 NKDKKNDKST
+89 NKDKKNDKTTNS
-99 RDKSKLELKNVNK
+99 KSKIELKNMNN

-117 INTIC
+117 INIIC
-122 NICIKYVYIVNIV
+122 NIYIKYVYIVNII
-135 VLTIIVGI
+135 VLTIIVGL
-143 FTYIIDIHLLD
+143 FTYIIDIHILD
-154 STVLGYIDLTKGKV
+154 STLLGYIDVTKGKV

-174 LKDEIT
+174 LKEEIT

-207 EKLKENNNNNS
+207 EKLKENNNNS

-232 KGNYITNSRYDIESR
+232 KGNYITNNRYDIESR

-346 DLAPIIDN
+346 DLAPVIDN
-354 IVENDMFLEIITSD
+354 VVENDMFLETITSD

-428 ISEYGIHVPNNN
+428 IGEYGIHVPNNN

-451 YVKNGEE
+451 YVSNGQE

-473 TNITKMYDTIKSGQK
+473 TNITKMYDTIKSGQR
-488 FVTATN
+488 FITATN

-545 CFTSEQK
+545 CFTSEQR

>member
-22 IIAGVI
+22 IIAGII

-61 IAIFVYVVLMICIKG
+61 IAIFVYVVLIICIKG
-76 LILSLYKKEEDIK
+76 LILSLYKKEKDIK
-89 NKDKKNDKST
+89 NKDKKNDKTTNS
-99 RDKSKLELKNVNK
+99 KSKLELKNMNN

-122 NICIKYVYIVNIV
+122 NIYIKYVYIVNIV
-135 VLTIIVGI
+135 VLTIIVGL
-143 FTYIIDIHLLD
+143 FTYIIDIHILD
-154 STVLGYIDLTKGKV
+154 STLLGYIDVTKGKV

-174 LKDEIT
+174 LKEEIT

-207 EKLKENNNNNS
+207 EKLKENNNNS

-232 KGNYITNSRYDIESR
+232 KGNYITNNRYDIESR

-318 DFFKNVNQDDNKYT
+318 DFFKNVNQDDNKNT

-346 DLAPIIDN
+346 DLAPVIDN
-354 IVENDMFLEIITSD
+354 VVENDMSLETITND
-368 NFKDISI
+368 NFKDINI

-451 YVKNGEE
+451 YVSDGKE

-473 TNITKMYDTIKSGQK
+473 TNITKMYDTIKSGQR

-545 CFTSEQK
+545 CFTSEQR

>member
-22 IIAGVI
+22 IIAGII

-61 IAIFVYVVLMICIKG
+61 IAIFVYVVLIICIKG
-76 LILSLYKKEEDIK
+76 LILSLYKKEKDIK
-89 NKDKKNDKST
+89 NKDKKNDKTTNS
-99 RDKSKLELKNVNK
+99 KSKLELKNMNN

-122 NICIKYVYIVNIV
+122 NIYIKYVYIVNII
-135 VLTIIVGI
+135 VLTIIVGL
-143 FTYIIDIHLLD
+143 FTYIIDIHILD
-154 STVLGYIDLTKGKV
+154 STLLGYIDVTKGKV

-174 LKDEIT
+174 LKEEIT

-207 EKLKENNNNNS
+207 EKLKENNNNS

-232 KGNYITNSRYDIESR
+232 KGNYITNNRYDIESR

-346 DLAPIIDN
+346 DLAPVIDN
-354 IVENDMFLEIITSD
+354 VVENDMFLETITSD

-451 YVKNGEE
+451 YVSNGQE

-473 TNITKMYDTIKSGQK
+473 TNITKMYDTIKSGQR
-488 FVTATN
+488 FITATN

-545 CFTSEQK
+545 CFTSEQR

>member
-22 IIAGVI
+22 IIAGII

-33 VFISY
+33 IFISY
-38 MRIGEIKPTFEYF
+38 IRIGEIKPTFEYF

-61 IAIFVYVVLMICIKG
+61 IAIFVYVVLIICIKG
-76 LILSLYKKEEDIK
+76 LILSLYKKEKDIK
-89 NKDKKNDKST
+89 NKDKKNDKTTNS
-99 RDKSKLELKNVNK
+99 KSKLELKNMNN

-122 NICIKYVYIVNIV
+122 NIYIKYVYIVNIV
-135 VLTIIVGI
+135 VLTIIVGL
-143 FTYIIDIHLLD
+143 FTYIIDIHILD
-154 STVLGYIDLTKGKV
+154 STLLGYIDVTKGKV

-174 LKDEIT
+174 LKEEIT

-207 EKLKENNNNNS
+207 EKLKENNNNS

-232 KGNYITNSRYDIESR
+232 KGNYITNNRYDIESR

-318 DFFKNVNQDDNKYT
+318 DFFKNVNQDDNKNT

-346 DLAPIIDN
+346 DLAPVIDN
-354 IVENDMFLEIITSD
+354 VVENDMSLETITND

-451 YVKNGEE
+451 YVSDGKE

-473 TNITKMYDTIKSGQK
+473 TNITKMYDTIKSGQR

-545 CFTSEQK
+545 CFTSEQR

>member
-10 FTKIFKDVMFAP
+10 FIKIFKDVMFAP
-22 IIAGVI
+22 IIAGII

-61 IAIFVYVVLMICIKG
+61 IAIFVYVVLIICIKG
-76 LILSLYKKEEDIK
+76 LILSLYKKEKDIK
-89 NKDKKNDKST
+89 NKDKKNDKTTNS
-99 RDKSKLELKNVNK
+99 KSKLELKNMNN
-112 ICKNI
+112 ISKNI

-122 NICIKYVYIVNIV
+122 NIYIKYVYIVNII
-135 VLTIIVGI
+135 VLTVIVGL
-143 FTYIIDIHLLD
+143 FTYIIDIHILD
-154 STVLGYIDLTKGKV
+154 STLLGYIDVTKGKV

-174 LKDEIT
+174 LKEEIT

-207 EKLKENNNNNS
+207 EKLKENNNNS

-232 KGNYITNSRYDIESR
+232 KGNYITNNRYDIESR

-301 QDLNSYRIYSR
+301 QDLNSYRIYSK

-346 DLAPIIDN
+346 DLAPVIDN
-354 IVENDMFLEIITSD
+354 VVENDMFLETITSD

-451 YVKNGEE
+451 YVSNGQE

-473 TNITKMYDTIKSGQK
+473 TNITKMYDTIKSGQR

-545 CFTSEQK
+545 CITSEQK